1 MPVVNVN
8 KDEFFKMMGRSY
20 TEEELDQL
28 CFAYGLEYDG
38 ETSQRKM
45 IAKEHGVDINS
56 ADANASEETLI
67 RIEVAANRY
76 DLLSVEGLIMS
87 LRTFIDPAA
96 NPFPHFT
103 AQPPTTH
110 ITVKPEVES
119 VRSIIVCAIIRNVE
133 FTERSFLSFIDMQ
146 DKLHQTLCK
155 RRILASIGTH
165 DLDKVACPFTYEA
178 RVPSD
183 IHFCPLRGTEGRV
196 VDGAECMRALE
207 ADLALRD
214 YLPIIRECERY
225 PVVYDAKGEVMS
237 LPPIINGSYS
247 KMSVDTKNV
256 FIEVTATDFTKANIV
271 LNTVACLFSAY
282 ATPKYTIEQV
292 EVRRPDG
299 TTLVTPCLDYRVQ
312 EGSVS
317 ELNTALGLNLTA
329 EQQLGYMHKMGHE
342 GKVKDKD
349 TILVEISPLRSDILH
364 ECDLVEDLA
373 IAYGFNNLEM
383 AMPPTP
389 TIGHQLVRTKVAELL
404 SYELSMAGFTEVLTW
419 ALCSNADNYANLNRP
434 DDGKSVKIANSK
446 SADFQAGRV
455 ALLTGLLRCV
465 ASNKAVPLPIRVFEV
480 GDVILK
486 DESYAVGTKNSQHI
500 CAVYCGMTSGFEFIH
515 SLLDRVM
522 ADLGVPPAIAK
533 AQAEEAQK
541 KKGILPYSLKAA
553 SDPAFLPGLC
563 AEVFVGEVKIGVI
576 GVVHPSVL
584 ERMGI
589 DNPCSAFEIS
599 LEFPYGI

>member
-8 KDEFFKMMGRSY
+8 KEEFFKMMGRSY

-45 IAKEHGVDINS
+45 IAKEHGVDVS
-56 ADANASEETLI
+56 AADANASEETLI

-76 DLLSVEGLIMS
+76 DLLSVEGLVMS
-87 LRTFIDPAA
+87 LRTFIDHKA
-96 NPFPHFT
+96 NPFPHFVV
-103 AQPPTTH
+103 QPATTH
-110 ITVKPEVES
+110 VTVKPEVEG
-119 VRSIIVCAIIRNVE
+119 VRGIIVCAVIRNIT

-165 DLDKVACPFTYEA
+165 DLDNVTPPFTYEA
-178 RVPSD
+178 RRPQD
-183 IHFCPLRGTEGRV
+183 IHFCPLRGTGGRV

-214 YLPIIRECERY
+214 YLPIIRDKEVY
-225 PVVYDAKGEVMS
+225 PVFYDAKGEVMS

-247 KMSVDTKNV
+247 KMSVGTKNV
-256 FIEVTATDFTKANIV
+256 LIDVSATDFTKANIV

-282 ATPKYTIEQV
+282 ATPQYTIEQV
-292 EVRRPDG
+292 EIRRSDG
-299 TTLVTPCLDYRVQ
+299 SVLVTPNLDYRVQ
-312 EGSVS
+312 KGSVAA
-317 ELNTALGLNLTA
+317 LNTALGLSLTA
-329 EQQLGYMHKMGHE
+329 EEQLACMHKMGHE
-342 GKVKDKD
+342 GRVQDKD
-349 TILVEISPLRSDILH
+349 TILVSVSPLRSDILH
-364 ECDLVEDLA
+364 ECDLIEDLA
-373 IAYGFNNLEM
+373 IAYGFNNLKM

-404 SYELSMAGFTEVLTW
+404 SYELAMAGFTEVLTW
-419 ALCSNADNYANLNRP
+419 ALCSNADNFDNLNRP
-434 DDGKSVKIANSK
+434 NDGSSVQIANSK

-455 ALLTGLLRCV
+455 SLLTGLLRCV
-465 ASNKAVPLPIRVFEV
+465 AGNKAVPLPIRVFEV

-486 DESYAVGTKNSQHI
+486 DPSFAVGTKNSQHI
-500 CAVYCGMTSGFEFIH
+500 CAVYCGVASGFEFIH

-522 ADLGVPPAIAK
+522 ADLNVPPAIAK
-533 AQAEEAQK
+533 ASQK
-541 KKGILPYSLKAA
+541 KKAGVLPYSLKAA
-553 SDPAFLPGLC
+553 ADPAFLPGLC
-563 AEVFVGEVKIGVI
+563 ANVFVGDIKIGVI
-576 GVVHPSVL
+576 GVVHPTVL
-584 ERMGI
+584 EKMGI